1 MIPTTPRANF
11 NRLSDN
17 TRLWSFVTLYSVIT
31 VFEAFRS
38 ASSKA
43 DRKLVKSID
52 EAESPYAAYKRFLF
66 YSAIPLPILF
76 LLIFSA
82 RIKVKIQ
89 IRFGLNFDIMLVASS
104 NGNSK
109 FFLNCL
115 RVGPLPSCKKCA

>member
-11 NRLSDN
+11 NRLSDK
-17 TRLWSFVTLYSVIT
+17 TRLWSFVTLYVIN

-43 DRKLVKSID
+43 DRKLVKSI
-52 EAESPYAAYKRFLF
+52 EEEESPYAAYKRFLF

-82 RIKVKIQ
+82 RIKVKI
-89 IRFGLNFDIMLVASS
+89 RFHFGLNFDIMLVASS